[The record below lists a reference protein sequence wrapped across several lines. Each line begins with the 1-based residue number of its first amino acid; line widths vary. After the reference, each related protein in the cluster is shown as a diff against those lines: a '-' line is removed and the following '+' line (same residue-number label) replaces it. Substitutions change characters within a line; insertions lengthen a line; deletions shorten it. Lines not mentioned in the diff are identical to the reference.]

1 VLKGRKNNMSKS
13 YKEMNINELID
24 EIARVKEMLVFNKKP
39 LTQKQNRKYLAKLEN
54 EYYEYVNNRKN
65 DAKEKIKWK

>member
-1 VLKGRKNNMSKS
+1 MSKS

-54 EYYEYVNNRKN
+54 EYYEYVYNRKN
-65 DAKEKIKWK
+65 DEKEKIKCK